1 MSAENVPFSFTVSD
15 GTETESA
22 TAVLDVTAVADAPS
36 LSITT
41 GFTASYFDTNSGLS
55 SLGDIDWDGTPTHQE
70 FVSEI
75 NYENGTGSFWEG
87 GSDDTFGAKIEGNI
101 NIEEGGEYTF
111 YLSAD
116 DGAALFIDG
125 VQVID
130 HDGLHSYST
139 ATMSVDLPAG
149 AHTIEVRYF
158 ENSGHAGLKLEL
170 QGPDTGDNR
179 QLLSTTDEP
188 GEVTIAADGGASF
201 SLAAAATDADG
212 SETIALAVSGIPVGV
227 TISDGVNSFT
237 ATEGNT
243 SVDVTNWSTDT
254 LSVNGGGVVE
264 SSFDLTISATA
275 TEASNGA
282 STVTTSAL
290 HVNVAEFNS
299 GPVADDVDLGNTVE
313 DMSITIT
320 SEQLLANSSDANG
333 DSLSVTSLSVDP
345 AFGSLTDNGDGTWTF
360 TPTTDM
366 SAENVPFSF
375 TVSDGTETDSAT
387 ATLDVSAVADAPSL
401 SIGTISSTRTIIN
414 SSFENSSA
422 GFQDSAD
429 GWSTD
434 SDAIEVWSEQSDNQS
449 ASHGDKYVELND
461 DKIDNFDDADDIYQ
475 NVQTVDGA
483 SYTLTFDLSP
493 RPGYNASVNRIEV
506 VWDGEVVDT
515 IALNGSGNGDNVWQS
530 YSYTLEGDGDI
541 SKLQFRE
548 AGTDVD
554 NGRGMRIDNIVL
566 TETVEGAQ
574 GSAGEAIDLPDLSAS
589 LNDTDGSESLTL
601 IVGNIPEGAVLTDGT
616 NTFTAASGDASVDV
630 ASWDLDDLQ
639 ITLPVNYEGNFDL
652 SVSATATEAS
662 NGAAETTSGSISV
675 KVEASETNPQLLW
688 SEDFS
693 GLSNGAKGDV
703 GDTAWSATDFG
714 ADITGGHGVQSG
726 AYEFDQ
732 NTNNAWDNTSKTIWK
747 SESIDISGKADVDL
761 SFKLSQVGGME
772 ASGEWHDWLKVY
784 AVVDGV
790 RTELM
795 TQNGELDG
803 TSIVN
808 LQNVGEGSSLVIEFE
823 SHITG
828 SDEHFVV
835 DDIRLTG
842 NHTNGTATELTLVED
857 LGSVLPEASVT
868 ITGGYGT
875 TKGTSGDDVMA
886 IGLGDKLEGKEG
898 NDILLGGLG
907 DDELKGGD
915 GDDTLYG
922 GAGDDTLKG
931 EDDDDILYGGLGDD
945 KLEGGK
951 GNDILVGGA
960 GDDELKG
967 GKGDDILFGGAGND
981 VMKGEDGSDLF
992 IFQPGN
998 GDSDYVSGGSGG
1010 GWTDTIQLQASGI
1023 GHLDM
1028 DWTLSLDSGSIDT
1041 SGLGSYDLTDDA
1053 SGTITFADGSEITF
1067 EGIERIEW

>member
-15 GTETESA
+15 GTGTESA

-111 YLSAD
+111 YLGAD

-158 ENSGHAGLKLEL
+158 ENYGHAGLKLEL
-170 QGPDTGDNR
+170 QGPDTGGNR

-188 GEVTIAADGGASF
+188 GEVTIAADGEASF

-401 SIGTISSTRTIIN
+401 NIGATTRELFNTN
-414 SSFENSSA
+414 WEGASA
-422 GFQDSAD
+422 SGSDGFIKSGSYGGWESD
-429 GWSTD
+429 G
-434 SDAIEVWSEQSDNQS
+434 AIEVREGLETSTAGSTT
-449 ASHGDKYVELND
+449 HIELN
-461 DKIDNFDDADDIYQ
+461 FDPANNYHDAPNIYR
-475 NVQTVDGA
+475 TVETAEGA
-483 SYTLTFDLSP
+483 DYTLTFDYAG
-493 RPGYNASVNRIEV
+493 RPGYDASVNRIEIL
-506 VWDGEVVDT
+506 WDGVVVDT
-515 IALNGSGNGDNVWQS
+515 VSVDASSSGNAIWQS
-530 YSYTLEGDGDI
+530 FTVNFSGDGDPSRLEI
-541 SKLQFRE
+541 RE
-548 AGTDVD
+548 AGVD
-554 NGRGMRIDNIVL
+554 EDAGRGMLIDNIRM
-566 TETVEGAQ
+566 TETIDEGAH
-574 GSAGEAIDLPDLSAS
+574 GAAGQPIDLPDLSAALS
-589 LNDTDGSESLTL
+589 DTDGSESLSLL
-601 IVGNIPEGAVLTDGT
+601 IGNIPAGAVLTDGT
-616 NTFTAASGDASVDV
+616 HTFTSGGGSTTADV
-630 ASWDLDDLQ
+630 SDWNLSSLR
-639 ITLPVNYEGNFDL
+639 ITTPEHFNGAVDL
-652 SVSATATEAS
+652 SVTAKATETS
-662 NGAAETTSGSISV
+662 NGATETTVSSIALTV
-675 KVEASETNPQLLW
+675 DETVDASALLW
-688 SEDFS
+688 SENFS
-693 GLSNGAKGDV
+693 GLSNGAKVDS
-703 GDTAWSATDFG
+703 GDTAWSASDAG

-726 AYEFDQ
+726 AYTFGQ
-732 NTNNAWDNTSKTIWK
+732 NTDNAWDGTSRTIWK
-747 SESIDISGKADVDL
+747 SEAIDISGRSDVDL
-761 SFKLSQVGGME
+761 SFKLSQAGGME
-772 ASGEWHDWLKVY
+772 SSGEWHDMLKVF
-784 AVVDGV
+784 ANIDGV

-795 TQNGELDG
+795 VQNGKEGMGD
-803 TSIVN
+803 VYN
-808 LQNVGEGSSLVIEFE
+808 LQNIGEGDSLVIEFE
-823 SHITG
+823 SHVTG
-828 SDEHFVV
+828 SDEKYTI
-835 DDIRLTG
+835 DDIRLVG
-842 NHTNGTATELTLVED
+842 NTSDGTPTELTVIQEPAD
-857 LGSVLPEASVT
+857 SLGGSASSST
-868 ITGGYGT
+868 LYG
-875 TKGTSGDDVMA
+875 SSNNDVMYA
-886 IGLGDKLEGKEG
+886 GAGNDTLNGGNGSDTLFGGTGNDVLNGGSGGDVLVGGAG
-898 NDILLGGLG
+898 NDILNGGNG
-907 DDELKGGD
+907 DDILF
-915 GDDTLYG
+915 G

-931 EDDDDILYGGLGDD
+931 D
-945 KLEGGK
+945 
-951 GNDILVGGA
+951 
-960 GDDELKG
+960 
-967 GKGDDILFGGAGND
+967 
-981 VMKGEDGSDLF
+981 DGSDLF
-992 IFQPGN
+992 IFQTGN
-998 GDSDYVSGGSGG
+998 DDHDTIIGGSGG
-1010 GWTDTIQLQASGI
+1010 GWTDTIQLQANG
-1023 GHLDM
+1023 GGYLDM